1 MINEIVNGNLSK
13 VIALEKNLFIPLSII
28 NASKNNIEPKVQIS
42 ENFLGFN
49 DKIGKNRKQIE

>member
-42 ENFLGFN
+42 ENFLGFS